1 MSEKGCLI
9 QVIDWTVTNEIYL
22 HLVVRITRGNDETY
36 KQLRIVKDAP
46 KVSDAIFVE
55 GGG

>member
-36 KQLRIVKDAP
+36 KQLQIVKDAP
-46 KVSDAIFVE
+46 KASDAIFVE
-55 GGG
+55 GGV